1 MLHRAPLPKR
11 LYIIA
16 IIIYGLNIAA
26 HAGETIDL
34 SLDAAVNIAMD
45 NSYKIKQLKLGI
57 ERSRQW
63 LTAERAGLK
72 SKVYMNIKAPEFR
85 AVSDY
90 KWDSVAG
97 KDVIVRQNTQRWWAN
112 LSIRQPVMLFGY
124 PTNGY
129 LSLNNNIYQYDQFD
143 GGMWDQSYY
152 NRYFLKFEQPFFQPN
167 RLKNDL
173 KEAELRLEQNELQFL
188 NDQVNMIENIADD
201 YYRLFS
207 NAYTDVIYDRYIANL
222 ERVSDVSK
230 CESQTDDDKTME
242 CIQLQVELNNAL
254 EKKAQNLSN
263 FRLESTRMK
272 QRLRLNP
279 DDSLDVKPIVK
290 ITPIKVNLQDAIN
303 YGYSLKP
310 RVRLQEI
317 DRQKREIDLENVKGW
332 NAFRMNIEMTYGLEK
347 QDEDY
352 KALWKAYDN
361 SYSMTVNAYIPIW
374 DWGQRKA
381 RIEAQKIT
389 IRKTEL
395 YMEETRN
402 KIKSEI
408 QNAIT
413 NLQEYQQRAMSMSE
427 NMKMAEEITN
437 LSISRFENGEI
448 SLQDLLQNLSRQKE
462 TEVNFLEAYLGY
474 RKSLLGLTVDTFYDY
489 ENNVKLLDK
498 FRSSS

>member
-1 MLHRAPLPKR
+1 MLPPMPFS
-11 LYIIA
+11 IIA
-16 IIIYGLNIAA
+16 IIFMSSHIAVCA
-26 HAGETIDL
+26 REKIDL
-34 SLDAAVNIAMD
+34 SLDNAVNIAMD
-45 NSYKIKQLKLGI
+45 NSYRIKQLKLGI

-72 SKVYMNIKAPEFR
+72 SKVYMNVKAPEFR
-85 AVSDY
+85 AVSDN

-97 KDVIVRQNTQRWWAN
+97 KDVIVRQNTQMWWAN

-143 GGMWDQSYY
+143 GGVWDQSYY

-188 NDQVNMIENIADD
+188 NDQVKMIENIADD
-201 YYRLFS
+201 YYLLFS
-207 NAYTDVIYDRYIANL
+207 YAYTDVINDRYIANL
-222 ERVSDVSK
+222 ERVSNVANCD
-230 CESQTDDDKTME
+230 SQTDDDKSME
-242 CIQLQVELNNAL
+242 CIQLQVELNNAR

-263 FRLESTRMK
+263 FRIESTKMK

-279 DDSLDVKPIVK
+279 NDTLDVKPIIK
-290 ITPIKVNLQDAIN
+290 ITPIKVNLQEAIS
-303 YGYSLKP
+303 YGYNLKP
-310 RVRLQEI
+310 RIRLQEI
-317 DRQKREIDLENVKGW
+317 DKQKREIDLENVKGW
-332 NAFRMNIEMTYGLEK
+332 NAFRINVEMTYGLEK
-347 QDEDY
+347 QDENY
-352 KALWKAYDN
+352 KALWKAYNN

-402 KIKSEI
+402 KIKSNI
-408 QNAIT
+408 KNAVT
-413 NLQEYQQRAMSMSE
+413 NLQEYQKRAMSMSD
-427 NMKMAEEITN
+427 NIKMAEEITN
-437 LSISRFENGEI
+437 LGISKFENGEI
-448 SLQDLLQNLSRQKE
+448 SLQDLLQNISRQKE
-462 TEVNFLEAYLGY
+462 TEANFLEAYLGY
-474 RKSLLGLTVDTFYDY
+474 RKSLLGLTTDTFYDY
-489 ENNVKLLDK
+489 ENNVKLLNK
-498 FRSSS
+498 FRSSSEDDS

>member
-1 MLHRAPLPKR
+1 
-11 LYIIA
+11 
-16 IIIYGLNIAA
+16 
-26 HAGETIDL
+26 
-34 SLDAAVNIAMD
+34 
-45 NSYKIKQLKLGI
+45 
-57 ERSRQW
+57 
-63 LTAERAGLK
+63 
-72 SKVYMNIKAPEFR
+72 MNFKAPEFR

-97 KDVIVRQNTQRWWAN
+97 KDVIVRQNTQMWWAN

-188 NDQVNMIENIADD
+188 NDQVTMIKNIADD

-207 NAYTDVIYDRYIANL
+207 YAYSEVIYDRYIANL
-222 ERVSDVSK
+222 ERVNDVAT
-230 CESQTDDDKTME
+230 CAGQPDDDKTME
-242 CIQLQVELNNAL
+242 CIQLQVEINNAR

-263 FRLESTRMK
+263 FRIESTRMK
-272 QRLRLNP
+272 QLLRLDP
-279 DDSLDVKPIVK
+279 DDSLDVKPIVR
-290 ITPIKVNLQDAIN
+290 ITPIKVNLDDAIT
-303 YGYSLKP
+303 YGYTLRP
-310 RVRLQEI
+310 RIRLLEI
-317 DRQKREIDLENVKGW
+317 DRLKREIDLTNVKGW
-332 NAFRMNIEMTYGLEK
+332 NAFRVNIEMTYGLEK

-395 YMEETRN
+395 YMEEKRN
-402 KIKSEI
+402 RIKSEI
-408 QNAIT
+408 QNAVT
-413 NLQEYQQRAMSMSE
+413 NLQEYQQRALSMSE

-437 LSISRFENGEI
+437 LGISRFENGDI
-448 SLQDLLQNLSRQKE
+448 SLQDLLQNISRQKE
-462 TEVNFLEAYLGY
+462 TEANFLEAYLGY
-474 RKSLLGLTVDTFYDY
+474 RKSLLGLTVNTFYDY
-489 ENNVKLLDK
+489 ENNVNLLDK